1 MQETISDSG
10 GCRSLFTRQR
20 MQETLNKKGGAKD
33 SISESELKS
42 LFIRQRMQ
50 DTISDS
56 GEGASISDNGCKRL
70 YQTADASDSI

>member
-1 MQETISDSG
+1 MQETISDSS

-20 MQETLNKKGGAKD
+20 MQETLNQKGGAKD
-33 SISESELKS
+33 SISESEHKS

-56 GEGASISDNGCKRL
+56 GEGASISDSGCKRL